1 MNKLTPSKNELR
13 NFAFLI
19 AIGTPFFIGW
29 IVPLFHSQP
38 FRIWTLFIPLP
49 FIFLGV
55 IKPKLLLYPYKV
67 WIAFGNF
74 LGKINSCLI
83 LGLIFFLVL
92 QPIALFMKLIGHNPL
107 KKNFN
112 LKKSYR
118 EIRTNKEINLTKIF

>member
-19 AIGTPFFIGW
+19 AIGTPFLIGW
-29 IVPLFHSQP
+29 IVPLFHGQP
-38 FRIWTLFIPLP
+38 FRIWTLFISLP

-55 IKPKLLLYPYKV
+55 IKPKLLLYPYRG
-67 WIAFGNF
+67 WIALGDF
-74 LGKINSCLI
+74 LGNINSRII

-112 LKKSYR
+112 SKKSYR
-118 EIRTNKEINLTKIF
+118 EIRTNKEINFTKIF